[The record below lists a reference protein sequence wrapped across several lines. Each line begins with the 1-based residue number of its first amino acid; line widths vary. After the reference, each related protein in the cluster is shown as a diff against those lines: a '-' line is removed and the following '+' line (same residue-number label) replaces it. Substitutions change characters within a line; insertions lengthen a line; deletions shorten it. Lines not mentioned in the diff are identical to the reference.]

1 MGEEQRVGELGV
13 SAVRSRQLRL
23 PLPGQFPRWSLDSVL
38 LVPKPDSGPL
48 LVCK

>member
-1 MGEEQRVGELGV
+1 MGELGV